1 MTKAKPKILVLT
13 GFGINCDE
21 ETAYSFQICGGDSS
35 IIHINDLIENKS
47 MLEEFQMVMFPG
59 GFSYGDDTGSGKAFA
74 NRIKN
79 NLMEEFLAFIERDT
93 LVLGICNGFQILANL
108 GLVPNLEGCS
118 MGNSSIALEHN
129 AGSRYECRWVD
140 LSVNIH
146 SPSVFTKGLETLHI
160 PIAHGEGNFVA
171 EPKILE
177 RIETMNLVTMRYS
190 FPDGSPAQGKFPENP
205 NGSLNDIA
213 GICSPN
219 GRIMGMMPHPERG
232 MFFTQRDDWTFL
244 REKYLRAGEEMPE
257 FSDGIKIFQNAI
269 DYFK

>member
-1 MTKAKPKILVLT
+1 MTIAKPKILVLT

-21 ETAYSFQICGGDSS
+21 ESAYAFQVCGGDSY
-35 IIHINDLIENKS
+35 IIHINDLIENRS
-47 MLEEFQMVMFPG
+47 ILEQFQMIMFPG

-79 NLMEEFLAFIERDT
+79 NLMEEVLAFIERDT
-93 LVLGICNGFQILANL
+93 LVLGICNGFQVLANL
-108 GLVPNLEGCS
+108 GLVPNLTGDS
-118 MGNSSIALEHN
+118 KASVALEHN
-129 AGSRYECRWVD
+129 CSSRYECRWVD
-140 LSVNIH
+140 LAVNAH
-146 SPSVFTKGLETLHI
+146 SPSVFTKGLESLHV

-171 EPKILE
+171 EPEVLE
-177 RIETMNLVTMRYS
+177 KLEEMNLVTMRYADS
-190 FPDGSPAQGKFPENP
+190 RGEPAKGKFPENP

-219 GRIMGMMPHPERG
+219 GRVMGIMPHPERG
-232 MFFTQRDDWTFL
+232 MFFTQRDDWTLL
-244 REKYLRAGEEMPE
+244 REKYVRAGEEIPE